1 MSIKL
6 GLFKEA
12 ERGSNATDRLEMGQG
27 AWCVVR
33 VSSYAAYHAPRF
45 TFHSLLCYNAPMFE
59 VVFLGT
65 SASAPSIRRGLPAAV
80 VMHKE
85 YRFLVDCGEGTQRQL
100 LRSGL
105 GFRRLDKI
113 LLTHGHLDHILGLA
127 GLASTFSRWE
137 MIDQME
143 IYGGKWALDRVEA
156 LMRVVFGRHRPPIRL
171 VLTDLKPGV
180 VLEDDSF
187 QLAAFPVTH
196 RGPGNF
202 GFVFQEKARRPFL
215 ADKAEALGVPAGPER
230 ARLVRGQP
238 VTLADGRTIQP
249 DDVLGPARPGT
260 KFVFVG
266 DAARTDDLL
275 EPVRGRRRPGHR
287 GDLYPGLEA
296 DVAREFG
303 HLTARQAAELAVEAG
318 VRHLILHHIS
328 RRYTEREILDEA
340 TPIFAD
346 TVVARDLDHFR
357 DPARRAPG
365 QGGT

>member
-1 MSIKL
+1 
-6 GLFKEA
+6 
-12 ERGSNATDRLEMGQG
+12 
-27 AWCVVR
+27 
-33 VSSYAAYHAPRF
+33 
-45 TFHSLLCYNAPMFE
+45 MFE

-80 VMHKE
+80 VLHRE

-137 MIDQME
+137 MVERME
-143 IYGGKWALDRVEA
+143 IYGGRWALDRVEA
-156 LMRVVFGRHRPPIRL
+156 LMRVVFGRARPPIRL

-180 VLEDDSF
+180 FLEDESF
-187 QLAAFPVTH
+187 RLEAFPVSH

-202 GFVFQEKARRPFL
+202 GFTFEEKARRPFL
-215 ADKAEALGVPAGPER
+215 ADRADALGVPPGPER
-230 ARLVRGQP
+230 SRLVRGHP
-238 VTLADGRTIQP
+238 VTLADGRTVSP
-249 DDVLGPARPGT
+249 DDVLGPSRHGT

-266 DAARTDDLL
+266 DVSRTDEVV
-275 EPVRGRRRPGHR
+275 EPARGA
-287 GDLYPGLEA
+287 DALVIEATYASLEA

-303 HLTARQAAELAVEAG
+303 HLTARQAAELASAAQ

-328 RRYTEREILDEA
+328 RRYAQREILDEA
-340 TPIFAD
+340 TPIFPN
-346 TVVARDLDHFR
+346 TTVARDLDHFQIRR
-357 DPARRAPG
+357 DAPLAKVKRERPP
-365 QGGT
+365 TKRNR

>member
-1 MSIKL
+1 
-6 GLFKEA
+6 
-12 ERGSNATDRLEMGQG
+12 
-27 AWCVVR
+27 
-33 VSSYAAYHAPRF
+33 
-45 TFHSLLCYNAPMFE
+45 MFE

-105 GFRRLDKI
+105 GFRRMDKI

-137 MIDQME
+137 MIDHMD
-143 IYGGKWALDRVEA
+143 IYGGRWALDRVEA
-156 LMRVVFGRHRPPIRL
+156 LMGVVFGRYRPPIRL
-171 VLTDLKPGV
+171 VLNDLQPGIIM
-180 VLEDDSF
+180 EDDSF
-187 QLAAFPVTH
+187 QLSAFPVTH

-215 ADKAEALGVPAGPER
+215 VDKAEALGVPAGPER

-238 VTLADGRTIQP
+238 ITLADGRTVAP
-249 DDVLGPARPGT
+249 DEVLGPERPGT

-275 EPVRGRRRPGHR
+275 ASVQGADALVIEAT
-287 GDLYPGLEA
+287 YTGLEA

-303 HLTARQAAELAVEAG
+303 HLTARQAAELGMAAG
-318 VRHLILHHIS
+318 VQHLILHHIS
-328 RRYTEREILDEA
+328 RRYTEREIMAEVEPLFPGA
-340 TPIFAD
+340 
-346 TVVARDLDHFR
+346 VVARDLDHFQIRR
-357 DPARRAPG
+357 DAPLVKVDRY
-365 QGGT
+365 TSA